1 MTDIQKVLERT
12 GAKVNPGRFLKA
24 PPLPWIVWLE
34 RRENYGADDSNL
46 IAHREITVELYAEK
60 IDLRMER
67 RIEAELDALGVDY
80 STERI
85 WLSDEK
91 MFETIYNFELEE
103 KRVEFESSC

>member
-1 MTDIQKVLERT
+1 MTDIQALLERT
-12 GAKVNPGRFLKA
+12 GAKVNPVRFLKP

-34 RRENYGADDSNL
+34 RSNNYGTDHSNP
-46 IAHREITVELYAEK
+46 IMHREITVELYADV

-80 STERI
+80 GIERI

-91 MFETIYNFELEE
+91 MYETIYNFELEE
-103 KRVEFESSC
+103 KRFESNC